1 MSVDITNETQWDINP
16 MVFSDLAVWTMD
28 QMHVSTHS
36 DLSVYFIETEPM
48 AQLHMRWMNLEGPT
62 DVMSFPM
69 DELRPGSGRNYPEG
83 LLGDIILCPR
93 VAADQAAAAGHST
106 IEEMMLL
113 TVHGILHLLGYDH
126 STSADEQRMFGIQ
139 RQLLLTFLSV
149 RSGTLNDVAPP
160 GSSSGTDAEGFI
172 TYTDTDTDTAADAAA
187 GESAA
192 E

>member
-1 MSVDITNETQWDINP
+1 

-36 DLSVYFIETEPM
+36 DLSVSFIEPEPM
-48 AQLHMRWMNLEGPT
+48 AQLHMRWMDLEGPT

-69 DELRPGSGRNYPEG
+69 DELRPGNGRNYPEG

-126 STSADEQRMFGIQ
+126 STPADEQRMFGIQ

-160 GSSSGTDAEGFI
+160 GSSSGTDSEGFI

>member
-1 MSVDITNETQWDINP
+1 M
-16 MVFSDLAVWTMD
+16 
-28 QMHVSTHS
+28 
-36 DLSVYFIETEPM
+36 
-48 AQLHMRWMNLEGPT
+48 
-62 DVMSFPM
+62 
-69 DELRPGSGRNYPEG
+69 
-83 LLGDIILCPR
+83 
-93 VAADQAAAAGHST
+93 AADQAAAAGHST